1 MDSYEY
7 EDQVANRRKKRR
19 RALIAILLSSSFATL
34 GAGAMSLAVFTDSDA
49 TGGSWTAGT
58 IILGVTPAPVFT
70 AANIMPGDSGSQTL
84 ALANTGTGQLR
95 YAMTT
100 ATTDSGAGLN
110 SKLQLLVRQGTCAAP
125 GATLYNGNLSA
136 AFIGDPSQGQQG
148 SDPVVN
154 AGSTANLC
162 FTWSL
167 DLNTTGNAYQGAS
180 ATATFT
186 FASEQTANN

>member
-1 MDSYEY
+1 MDNYEY
-7 EDQVANRRKKRR
+7 EDQVASRRKKRR
-19 RALIAILLSSSFATL
+19 RALIAILLSSSLATL
-34 GAGAMSLAVFTDSDA
+34 GAGAMSLAVFTDTDA

-70 AANIMPGDSGSQTL
+70 ANNIMPGDTGSQTL
-84 ALANTGTGQLR
+84 TLANTGTGQLR
-95 YAMTT
+95 YAMST

-110 SKLQLLVRQGTCAAP
+110 SKLQLVIKAGTCAAP
-125 GATLYNGNLSA
+125 GATLYSGNLNGASLGSNA
-136 AFIGDPSQGQQG
+136 QGAQAGDRT
-148 SDPVVN
+148 VN
-154 AGSTANLC
+154 AGTSDNLC

-186 FASEQTANN
+186 FDSEQTANN

>member
-1 MDSYEY
+1 MDTSAY

-19 RALIAILLSSSFATL
+19 RALLAILLSSSLATL

-49 TGGSWTAGT
+49 SGGSWTAGT
-58 IILGVTPAPVFT
+58 IILGVSPAT
-70 AANIMPGDSGSQTL
+70 AFNATNVMPGDTGSQTIT
-84 ALANTGTGQLR
+84 LANTGTGQLR
-95 YAMTT
+95 YAMST

-110 SKLQLLVRQGTCAAP
+110 SKLQLLIRAGTCAAP
-125 GATLYNGNLSA
+125 GATLYNGNLNA
-136 AFIGDPSQGQQG
+136 AFLGSNAQGAQAGDRQI
-148 SDPVVN
+148 N
-154 AGSTANLC
+154 AGTSDTLC

-186 FASEQTANN
+186 FDSEQTANN